1 MRFLMTFCIGVAAT
15 LGWQA
20 YGDQAREM
28 AAAAY
33 PQLVWLAPAPR
44 AGAAPT
50 SMGAAPARSADSQFQ
65 ELSLAL
71 AAMRQRVDQMA
82 LQLSA
87 SQEQMSR
94 DISAKVQTA
103 QRDIL
108 DKIAAA
114 QPKPEVAAVRR
125 PAPSPQA
132 QSSQSSQPSQL
143 R

>member
-1 MRFLMTFCIGVAAT
+1 MRFLMTFCIGVGAT

-28 AAAAY
+28 VAGAY
-33 PQLVWLAPAPR
+33 PQLVWLSPR

-50 SMGAAPARSADSQFQ
+50 SMGAAPVRSADTQFQ

-87 SQEQMSR
+87 SQDQMSR

-108 DKIAAA
+108 DRIAAT

-132 QSSQSSQPSQL
+132 QSSQPPQV